1 MQCFFAVKEMV
12 VSNVGETLVEN
23 KKLSSDDIND
33 VLTVVKQS
41 LEVAVDRMT
50 GQVSALLKK

>member
-1 MQCFFAVKEMV
+1 MV